1 MDILNNI
8 LLGAAGSIVASIILF
23 CCSSL
28 YKIGYKE
35 DVRFNIEAARI
46 ATYQIEN
53 QHLYP
58 EDYTLVINQIDVLHQ
73 SAFAMYRSLR
83 PLSMIWKRRPRR
95 FIITLLYDIIVVC
108 ERAKFVTVGYS
119 GLDEKEARLKEI
131 HQAFYKYGPLAEQ
144 NSSTVLVQLD
154 IIENLLN
161 GKNIKKS
168 IKDSFGNM
176 ADTQPIEDLVC
187 DGFININSFKQSGD
201 TGLRKKCFTR
211 RKLEKILR

>member
-95 FIITLLYDIIVVC
+95 FIITLLYDIIV
-108 ERAKFVTVGYS
+108 AS
-119 GLDEKEARLKEI
+119 
-131 HQAFYKYGPLAEQ
+131 
-144 NSSTVLVQLD
+144 
-154 IIENLLN
+154 
-161 GKNIKKS
+161 
-168 IKDSFGNM
+168 
-176 ADTQPIEDLVC
+176 
-187 DGFININSFKQSGD
+187 
-201 TGLRKKCFTR
+201 
-211 RKLEKILR
+211 